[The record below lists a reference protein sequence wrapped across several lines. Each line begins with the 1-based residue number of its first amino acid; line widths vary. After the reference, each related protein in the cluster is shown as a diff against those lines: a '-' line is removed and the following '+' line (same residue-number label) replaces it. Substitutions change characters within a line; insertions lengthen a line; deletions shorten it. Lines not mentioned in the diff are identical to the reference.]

1 MLHIGTYV
9 AKSLERRIVMAI
21 DSDYVKQ
28 MATQLAN
35 FEVQSALTKANRNQ
49 SDYKSKLSAV
59 TSLETALK
67 SFSTSVKGLKGVNK
81 SVLTNTATFGTDGY
95 ASATVKTTAVA
106 GNYQFF
112 VEQLASAHQV
122 ALEGLTD
129 TDIPN
134 SGNLV
139 IGQGASSFSIDL
151 SKIDSDSSGGN
162 SLAELAAAINAA
174 SDNSGVNATLVRS
187 NGNVSLV
194 LASEKTG
201 AANAIS
207 LSTSGVAAGAF
218 ATAVTGPLELSAAK
232 DARVRLGGE
241 TGMLLTN
248 ASNTFDN
255 IIDGV
260 SMSFTKVHTAG
271 SQPLSV
277 TIGRDAT
284 ATKDNV
290 QSFITAIN
298 TLLGSF
304 DSLTASGGE
313 SSTRGVLAG
322 DSSIRSIENMLNKV
336 LRTSF
341 GGSTLMDMGIT
352 ADRFGKL
359 TLDATRFDKA
369 VSANP
374 EALDKLFNDKDAM
387 LDSLDKNMAIYT
399 SGTNNLMKARKDGLS
414 SSLRRVD
421 DQFDGIQKQYDNY
434 YNRYLKQYT
443 SMMQTMSAMEQTY
456 GMF

>member
-1 MLHIGTYV
+1 
-9 AKSLERRIVMAI
+9 MAI
-21 DSDYVKQ
+21 DSDYVKS

-35 FEVQSALTKANRNQ
+35 YEVQSALTKANRNQ
-49 SDYKSKLSAV
+49 TTYKSKLTAV

-67 SFSTSVKGLKGVNK
+67 TFSTAVKGLKGVDK
-81 SVLTNTATFGTDGY
+81 SVLTNTATFGAEGY

-129 TDIPN
+129 GDIPG

-139 IGQGASSFSIDL
+139 IGQGANSFSIDL
-151 SKIDSDSSGGN
+151 SSIDTDGTAGN

-201 AANAIS
+201 AANALS
-207 LSTSGVAAGAF
+207 LSTSGVVAGAF
-218 ATAVTGPLELSAAK
+218 DTAVSSPLELSAAT

-248 ASNTFDN
+248 ASNTFDD

-271 SQPLSV
+271 AQPLSV
-277 TIGRDAT
+277 TVGRDEK

-298 TLLGSF
+298 NLLGTF

-313 SSTRGVLAG
+313 SASRGVLAG
-322 DSSIRSIENMLNKV
+322 DSSIRSIESMLNKV
-336 LRTSF
+336 LRTNF
-341 GGSTLMDMGIT
+341 GGSTLMDLGIT
-352 ADRFGKL
+352 SDRYGKL

-369 VSANP
+369 ISANP
-374 EALDKLFNDKDAM
+374 DALDKLFNDKDAL

-399 SGTNNLMKARKDGLS
+399 SGTNNLMKARKESLNSMLS
-414 SSLRRVD
+414 RVD
-421 DQFDGIQKQYDNY
+421 DQFDGIQKQYDNFY
-434 YNRYLKQYT
+434 SRYLKQYT

>member
-1 MLHIGTYV
+1 
-9 AKSLERRIVMAI
+9 MAI

-35 FEVQSALTKANRNQ
+35 YEIQSAYTKATRNQ
-49 SDYKSKLSAV
+49 TNYKAKLTAV
-59 TSLETALK
+59 TTLETALR
-67 SFSTSVKGLKGVNK
+67 SFTSAVKGLKGVDK
-81 SVLTNTATFGTDGY
+81 TVLSNTATFATAGY
-95 ASATVKTTAVA
+95 ASATVSSSAVA

-129 TDIPN
+129 GDIPS

-139 IGQGASSFSIDL
+139 IGQGANSFSIDL
-151 SKIDSDSSGGN
+151 SSIDTDGTAGN

-174 SDNSGVNATLVRS
+174 GDNTGVNATLVRS
-187 NGNVSLV
+187 NGTVSLV

-201 AANAIS
+201 VANAIS
-207 LSTSGVAAGAF
+207 LSTSGVAPGTFDSAI
-218 ATAVTGPLELSAAK
+218 TTPTELSAAK

-248 ASNTFDN
+248 DSNTFAD

-260 SMSFTKVHTAG
+260 SMTFTKTHTAG
-271 SQPLSV
+271 ETPLSV
-277 TIGRDAT
+277 TIGRDDK
-284 ATKDNV
+284 ATKENV

-298 TLLGSF
+298 NLLGTF
-304 DSLTASGGE
+304 DTLTGSGSE
-313 SSTRGVLAG
+313 STTRGALAG
-322 DSSIRSIENMLNKV
+322 DSSIRSIESMLNKV
-336 LRTSF
+336 LRTDF
-341 GGSTLMDMGIT
+341 GGHTLMSLGIT
-352 ADRFGKL
+352 ADRNGKL

-369 VSANP
+369 LAAAP
-374 EALDKLFNDKDAM
+374 DALDKLFNEKDAM
-387 LDSLDKNMAIYT
+387 LDSLEKNMAIYT
-399 SGTNNLMKARKDGLS
+399 NGPSSLMKVRKESLNTMLS
-414 SSLRRVD
+414 RVD

-443 SMMQTMSAMEQTY
+443 NMMQTMAAMEQTF

>member
-1 MLHIGTYV
+1 
-9 AKSLERRIVMAI
+9 MAI

-35 FEVQSALTKANRNQ
+35 YEVQAAVTKANRNQ
-49 SDYKSKLSAV
+49 SSYKAQLTAV

-67 SFSTSVKGLKGVNK
+67 TFSTAVKGLKGMDK
-81 SVLTNTATFGTDGY
+81 SVLTNTATFGSEGF
-95 ASATVKTTAVA
+95 ATAKVGTTAVA

-129 TDIPN
+129 ADIPT

-139 IGQGASSFSIDL
+139 IGQGAGSFSIDL
-151 SKIDSDSSGGN
+151 SSIDSNSSGGN

-174 SDNSGVNATLVRS
+174 SDNTGVNATLVRS

-201 AANAIS
+201 AANAIT
-207 LSTSGVAAGAF
+207 LSTTGVAAGAF
-218 ATAVTGPLELSAAK
+218 DTATSAPRELSAAK

-241 TGMLLTN
+241 SGMLLTN

-260 SMSFTKVHTAG
+260 SMSFTKAHATG
-271 SQPLSV
+271 EQPLSV
-277 TIGRDAT
+277 TIARDDK
-284 ATKDNV
+284 ATKDKV
-290 QSFITAIN
+290 QSFVTAIN
-298 TLLGSF
+298 NLLGTF

-313 SSTRGVLAG
+313 NASRGVLAG
-322 DSSIRSIENMLNKV
+322 DASIRSIEGMLNKV
-336 LRTSF
+336 LRTEF
-341 GGSTLMDMGIT
+341 GGTTLMEMGIV
-352 ADRFGKL
+352 ADRYGKL
-359 TLDATRFDKA
+359 TIDATRFEKA
-369 VSANP
+369 IAANP
-374 EALDKLFNDKDAM
+374 EGLDKLFNAKDGL
-387 LDSLDKNMAIYT
+387 LDSLDKNTAVYT
-399 SGTNNLMKARKDGLS
+399 TGPNNLMKARKE
-414 SSLRRVD
+414 SLNTMMRRVE
-421 DQFDGIQKQYDNY
+421 DQFDGIQKQYDSY
-434 YNRYLKQYT
+434 YTRYLKQYT
-443 SMMQTMSAMEQTY
+443 NMMQTMSAMEQTF